1 LLETV
6 ILDSHDPTLFIE
18 NKLQYLLPVQDP
30 SRLEEFE
37 LVPPSVGDTYGDV
50 PPAPDTTL
58 RLRAAPPA
66 KLTLVTYGYM
76 VEQARLAALRLAY
89 EHEIFTELVILT
101 QLAPFAIAPVLDS
114 VQRTGRLLAI
124 EEGTLSLGWGAEI
137 LARALEESGSRLEAA
152 RRIAALDLPI
162 PASGP
167 LEAEV
172 LPDVNRIVQTAQKMV

>member
-1 LLETV
+1 M
-6 ILDSHDPTLFIE
+6 
-18 NKLQYLLPVQDP
+18 
-30 SRLEEFE
+30 EEFE
-37 LVPPSVGDTYGDV
+37 LIPPSAGYPHGDV
-50 PPAPDTTL
+50 PLAPDTTL

-66 KLTLVTYGYM
+66 QLTLVTYGYM
-76 VEQARLAALRLAY
+76 VEQARQAALRLAY

-101 QLAPFAIAPVLDS
+101 QLAPFEIAPVLDS

-137 LARALEESGSRLEAA
+137 LARALEESGSRLKGA
-152 RRIAALDLPI
+152 RRVAALDLPI